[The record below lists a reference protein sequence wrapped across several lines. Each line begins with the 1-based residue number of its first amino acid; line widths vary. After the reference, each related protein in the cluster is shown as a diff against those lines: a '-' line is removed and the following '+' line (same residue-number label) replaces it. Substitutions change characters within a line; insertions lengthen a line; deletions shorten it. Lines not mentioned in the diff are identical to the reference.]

1 MIDVQLFDDARR
13 ALRDRLRALPAEG
26 DARTRTQR
34 MRVLLQE
41 LGVSCDDNAEFE
53 ELDAV
58 LLASANG
65 TEAMI
70 AARLGDE
77 QRAIAY
83 ARVLAR
89 ILVDEFH
96 APLDAKMEYTEGLGA
111 PPKHDRE
118 RERMI
123 IALAHAI
130 LEGDLDTAPRTLYED
145 VPAFTLAFTPRSA
158 ARSTLGGFHLW
169 SDYWYRRSNMYRR
182 WRARRDVSNAIRQ
195 VCTILTRVSVPAA

>member
-1 MIDVQLFDDARR
+1 MIEVRLCDDARR
-13 ALRDRLRALPAEG
+13 ALRDRVRALPADG
-26 DARTRTQR
+26 DARIRTQR
-34 MRVLLQE
+34 MRALLQE
-41 LGVSCDDNAEFE
+41 LGVSCDDKAEFE

-65 TEAMI
+65 TEALV
-70 AARLGDE
+70 AARLDDE

-83 ARVLAR
+83 ARLLAR
-89 ILVDEFH
+89 MLADEFH

-111 PPKHDRE
+111 PPKSDRE
-118 RERMI
+118 RERMV

-130 LEGDLDTAPRTLYED
+130 LDGDLDAAPRPLYED
-145 VPAFTLAFTPRSA
+145 VPMFTLAFTPRSA

-169 SDYWYRRSNMYRR
+169 SDFWYRRSNMYRR
-182 WRARRDVSNAIRQ
+182 WRSRRDVSSAIRQ